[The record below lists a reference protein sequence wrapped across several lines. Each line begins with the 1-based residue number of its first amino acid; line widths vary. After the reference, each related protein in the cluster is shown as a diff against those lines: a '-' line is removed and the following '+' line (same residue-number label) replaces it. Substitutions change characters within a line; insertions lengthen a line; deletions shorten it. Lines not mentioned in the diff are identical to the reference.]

1 MGTGCSK
8 GIQEWKSS
16 FLGLL
21 ELIQLGRSRHRSKL
35 ELELKFSRVGQEN
48 RARGRSPLGEEPLP
62 KVWEVFWK
70 RHGDR
75 GTIQED

>member
-1 MGTGCSK
+1 
-8 GIQEWKSS
+8 
-16 FLGLL
+16 
-21 ELIQLGRSRHRSKL
+21 LGRSRHRSKL